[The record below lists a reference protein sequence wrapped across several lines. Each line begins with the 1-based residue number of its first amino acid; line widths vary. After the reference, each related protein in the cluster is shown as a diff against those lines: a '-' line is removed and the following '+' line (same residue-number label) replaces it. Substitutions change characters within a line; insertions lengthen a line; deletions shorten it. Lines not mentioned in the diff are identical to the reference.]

1 VLPFISP
8 YKTNVN
14 AIDLPVVDMVEST
27 FALFTVSA
35 AIFALL
41 TAPAA
46 NLAVVIASNQQLYA
60 VVIIPSE
67 ISLEVSATLAG
78 SLPIYPIT

>member
-14 AIDLPVVDMVEST
+14 AIDLPVVDIVEST
-27 FALFTVSA
+27 FALFMVSA

-46 NLAVVIASNQQLYA
+46 NLAVVMFKSATFA

-67 ISLEVSATLAG
+67 ISPEDNGTDVG
-78 SLPIYPIT
+78 VRPK